1 MEYLKTHHYVYKLT
15 YHVIFCPKYRRK
27 ILKDGKD
34 EYLKEI
40 LLEHAKFKNYEIIE
54 MEVMPDHVHL
64 LLSLPPELG
73 ILDAVKSIKR
83 WTTGKML
90 SKFEDIEHK
99 LPCLWT
105 RSVFI
110 ATTGSVSLETV
121 KQYIEDQKGK

>member
-1 MEYLKTHHYVYKLT
+1 MEYLKSDHYVYKLT
-15 YHVIFCPKYRRK
+15 YNVIFCPKYRRK

-34 EYLKEI
+34 TYLKEI
-40 LLEHAKFKNYEIIE
+40 LEEYSKIKGFEIIE

-73 ILDAVKSIKR
+73 ILELVKSIKR

-90 SKFEDIEHK
+90 KKFEDIEHK

-105 RSVFI
+105 RSAFI
-110 ATTGSVSLETV
+110 ATTGSVSPETV
-121 KQYIEDQKGK
+121 KQYIEKQKGK